1 MSLVFKIFRK
11 WVRFCLNIVYPLKC
25 FACGLYLPVKEPGN
39 EYICPD
45 CFKKI
50 KFITC
55 SVCERCGRPSNS
67 PICLQCN
74 KNPEIFFDRIFPVA
88 MYEDVLRE
96 LIHVFK
102 YKKSD
107 YLDKFLA
114 GFLVEKIL
122 ESDGLKN
129 VDFIVPVP
137 MHWFDKLRRGYNQT
151 ELLAYHISKALGAP
165 IVSDRLIKHKRIPSQ
180 TTLSGKER
188 EENVKGAFRVKKPEI
203 LEGKKVLLI
212 DDVFT
217 TGATLNEC
225 SKMLRSAKAKHIS
238 ALTLACVCQV

>member
-1 MSLVFKIFRK
+1 MIKIFHK
-11 WVRFCLNIVYPLKC
+11 WFRSCLNLVYPLKC
-25 FACGLYLPVKEPGN
+25 FVCDSVLSIEEPVKQH
-39 EYICPD
+39 ICPD

-55 SVCERCGRPSNS
+55 SVCEKCGRPSNS
-67 PICLQCN
+67 SICLQCN
-74 KNPEIFFDRIFPVA
+74 KNPKIFFDRVIPIAV
-88 MYEDVLRE
+88 YEDVLRE
-96 LIHVFK
+96 LIHLFK

-114 GFLVEKIL
+114 GFLIEKIL
-122 ESDGLKN
+122 ESDDLKD

-137 MHWFDKLRRGYNQT
+137 MHWFDKFRRGYNQT
-151 ELLAYHISKALGAP
+151 ELLACEISKSIGAP
-165 IVSDRLIKHKRIPSQ
+165 VLSDRLIKYKRTVSQ

-188 EENVKGAFRVKKPEI
+188 VKNVKGAFKVKNSEI

-225 SKMLRSAKAKHIS
+225 SKMLRGAKVKHIN